1 MGWWDRVWK
10 TQAEDWVYGWLRPE
24 QVPAGAP
31 SGTVEPDAAYLNIF
45 LKSARI
51 VNVRQ
56 GLKTFYGA
64 VHSFTRLPHR
74 STDSA
79 EFNVV
84 TTPSELKNVDAD
96 GIDRVIQINHRLL
109 GPVPYVDGD
118 LEMEIG
124 LFSVAASN
132 LAAPYLSLLESLSK
146 TAGVSFISAAVPLS
160 GPILEGVKLLTGS
173 DRDVRLEI
181 GLSITEPKPRQGYC
195 VAMRAPKDAV
205 KLVDL
210 KLDPEDFRLLGTD
223 GRAIRDY
230 PYIVIEVSSEPRR
243 PDWFKIPE
251 LAKAYSRIQELYR
264 NGSEDT
270 EAALQIFRRTAVTCN
285 DLILP
290 DAKMLAEKV
299 ASMYQVAGAK
309 GSSRGVGRPGVSREL
324 PDFEEVNLY
333 S

>member
-10 TQAEDWVYGWLRPE
+10 TEAEDWVSGWLE
-24 QVPAGAP
+24 AGQIPAGAP
-31 SGTVEPDAAYLNIF
+31 TGKVEPDAAYLNIF

-51 VNVRQ
+51 VNVRE

-74 STDSA
+74 STGTA

-84 TTPSELKNVDAD
+84 TTPSELKNLDAD

-146 TAGVSFISAAVPLS
+146 TAGVSFISAAVSLS

-181 GLSITEPKPRQGYC
+181 GLSTTDPKPRQGYYI
-195 VAMRAPKDAV
+195 AMRAPKNDV
-205 KLVDL
+205 KLADL
-210 KLDPEDFRLLGTD
+210 RLDPSDFRLLGAD

-230 PYIVIEVSSEPRR
+230 PYLVIEVSSAPQR

-251 LAKAYSRIQELYR
+251 LAKAYGRIQELYR
-264 NGSEDT
+264 DNSDDT
-270 EAALQIFRRTAVTCN
+270 EAALQMFRRIAVTCN
-285 DLILP
+285 DLILT
-290 DAKMLAEKV
+290 DANMLADKV
-299 ASMYQVAGAK
+299 ESMYRVTGGSGSGRGA
-309 GSSRGVGRPGVSREL
+309 RPGRSREL
-324 PDFEEVNLY
+324 PSLQEVNLY